1 MGLAKLLRM
10 PGGPFKHI
18 DYQLTQLN
26 SVTANLQ
33 GRVNTLEGFKI
44 FISPIQTG
52 TGSEQEITHSLGATP
67 TAVLFSVLKVGTDGG
82 EVTPGT
88 HTTTKIRATATSGMK
103 YQVIAIKTP

>member
-1 MGLAKLLRM
+1 MGVAKLLRA

-18 DYQLTQLN
+18 DSQLTQL
-26 SVTANLQ
+26 Q
-33 GRVNTLEGFKI
+33 GRVATLEGFKI
-44 FISPIQTG
+44 FISPVQTG
-52 TGSEQEITHSLGATP
+52 TGEEQEITHDLGGTP

-103 YQVIAIKTP
+103 YQVIAIKSS